1 MNNIYPKSARTLTLC
16 GDHSNYTSGYNT
28 ASHGKKCFKFRAT
41 PFLQKFLGIKCFL
54 QNDNFSAVGHQE
66 MAIMVQNGAT
76 LSMNL
81 IHPLKVFIIYLQ

>member
-1 MNNIYPKSARTLTLC
+1 MVKNALSFAP
-16 GDHSNYTSGYNT
+16 H
-28 ASHGKKCFKFRAT
+28 
-41 PFLQKFLGIKCFL
+41 PFCKNFLGIKCFL